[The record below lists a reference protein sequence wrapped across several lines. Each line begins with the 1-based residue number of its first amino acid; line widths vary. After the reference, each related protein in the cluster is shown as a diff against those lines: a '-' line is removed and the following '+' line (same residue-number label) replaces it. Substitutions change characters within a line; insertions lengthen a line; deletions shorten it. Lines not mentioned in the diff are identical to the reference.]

1 MPHLARGAFVKHDV
15 HRVVHPL
22 GIDVHQTV
30 ELTFKNFASD
40 RGSMP
45 ASVAIEPHVFDGVCE
60 FHAIVDELGESF
72 LTDDDLLS
80 PLNSVI
86 FFVPDCR

>member
-15 HRVVHPL
+15 HRVVLPI
-22 GIDVHQTV
+22 GIRVHQTV

-40 RGSMP
+40 RCSMP
-45 ASVAIEPHVFDGVCE
+45 ASVAIEPHVLDGVGLL
-60 FHAIVDELGESF
+60 HALDDEIRESF

-80 PLNSVI
+80 PLKSVI
-86 FFVPDCR
+86 FSVPDCR

>member
-1 MPHLARGAFVKHDV
+1 MKHDV
-15 HRVVHPL
+15 HRVVQPIGL
-22 GIDVHQTV
+22 VVHQTV

-45 ASVAIEPHVFDGVCE
+45 ASVAIEPHVFDGDGG
-60 FHAIVDELGESF
+60 FHAIGDEIGESF

-80 PLNSVI
+80 PINSVI